1 MFSAMQ
7 KLVEAALWFSPEPV
21 TLLGFAYLV
30 ASASHNINF
39 RDRVRTRYLP
49 RDETP
54 PSALYGH
61 LITLYILSLLSFH
74 SFSFCTA
81 GSTPPKCHQNQNSMS
96 RISLV
101 RHYWKE
107 HPAICKSSGTG
118 RRSQIR
124 KMHTG
129 CWKRIIRPVTSPS
142 IPPTVYCHDSDT
154 VKLIISQ
161 NPPSPSP

>member
-1 MFSAMQ
+1 MVLA
-7 KLVEAALWFSPEPV
+7 EPV
-21 TLLGFAYLV
+21 TLLGFAHLV
-30 ASASHNINF
+30 ASASHNVNF
-39 RDRVRTRYLP
+39 RDRIRTRYLP

-54 PSALYGH
+54 PSGVAKCPSCSLNYFVH
-61 LITLYILSLLSFH
+61 LLLLSFH
-74 SFSFCTA
+74 SFSFCTV

-96 RISLV
+96 RISPV
-101 RHYWKE
+101 HHYWKE

-129 CWKRIIRPVTSPS
+129 CWKRIIRRVISPS

-154 VKLIISQ
+154 IKLIISQ
-161 NPPSPSP
+161 NLPSPSP